1 MKLVVKNSQ
10 GQDQGE
16 VEVKFALVEGGKGTQ
31 AVHDVVVAYN
41 ANQRSGTACTKTMG
55 DVAGTGK
62 KPWRQKGTG
71 RARAG
76 SFASPL
82 WVGGGVVF
90 GPKPRDFRKK
100 VSWNT
105 RQLAL
110 RKAMTERLNAG
121 DVLVV
126 DDIKLDAPKTK
137 NFLEVL
143 KNLDLKGTALFVLPA
158 ADKNLTLSSRNVQSV
173 EVATAD
179 MLNTYQVLRSDK
191 LVFTRGA
198 FDKLEARLKD

>member
-1 MKLVVKNSQ
+1 
-10 GQDQGE
+10 
-16 VEVKFALVEGGKGTQ
+16 
-31 AVHDVVVAYN
+31 
-41 ANQRSGTACTKTMG
+41 
-55 DVAGTGK
+55 
-62 KPWRQKGTG
+62 
-71 RARAG
+71 
-76 SFASPL
+76 
-82 WVGGGVVF
+82 
-90 GPKPRDFRKK
+90 
-100 VSWNT
+100 
-105 RQLAL
+105 
-110 RKAMTERLNAG
+110 MTERLNAG